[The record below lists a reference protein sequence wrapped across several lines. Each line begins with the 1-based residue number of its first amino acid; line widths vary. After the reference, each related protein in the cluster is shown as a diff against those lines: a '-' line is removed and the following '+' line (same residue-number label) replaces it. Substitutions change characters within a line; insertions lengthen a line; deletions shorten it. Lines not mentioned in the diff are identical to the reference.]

1 MSFVR
6 IKENETDRADDA
18 ASLRRKGT
26 PMTSNGTSA
35 VSERSAHSAPS
46 APARVDW
53 VDYAKGICIVMVVM
67 MHSVLGVEAAAGQT
81 GFMHLLVAFAKP
93 FRMPDFFLISG
104 LFLSVVIGRDWRTFL
119 DRKVVHF
126 AYFYVLWVTIQ
137 FGFKAT
143 AFAAETGWTHVG
155 LMYLESFIEPFGTLW
170 FIYLLPVFFVV
181 AKATRK
187 MPPPAIWAVA
197 ALLEMA
203 HVATGWTVIDEFC
216 ARFVYFYS
224 GYLLADYVFA
234 LSDRARAQPRLA
246 LAGLAGW
253 ALVNGSVVKFG
264 FSEWPLIS
272 LMLGLSGACAIVTLG
287 TLLARAH
294 WLNFLRFC
302 GEHSIVIYLAF
313 FLPMAATR
321 TLLLKAGV
329 IPDIGTI
336 SLVVTIMG
344 VAGALALWQIALKVG
359 ADFLFER
366 PAAFWIAPKKPRA
379 TLQAAE

>member
-1 MSFVR
+1 M
-6 IKENETDRADDA
+6 
-18 ASLRRKGT
+18 T
-26 PMTSNGTSA
+26 PNGTSA
-35 VSERSAHSAPS
+35 TSAG
-46 APARVDW
+46 RIDW

-67 MHSVLGVEAAAGQT
+67 MHSVLGVELAAGQT
-81 GFMHLLVAFAKP
+81 GFMHVLVAFAKP

-104 LFLSVVIGRDWRTFL
+104 LFLAVVIDRDWRTYL

-137 FGFKAT
+137 FGFKAPS
-143 AFAAETGWTHVG
+143 FAAETGWAHVG
-155 LMYLESFIEPFGTLW
+155 LLYLESFIEPFGTLW

-181 AKATRK
+181 TKLTRRA
-187 MPPPAIWAVA
+187 PSLAIWVAA
-197 ALLEMA
+197 ALLESA

-216 ARFVYFYS
+216 SRFVYFYS
-224 GYLLADYVFA
+224 GYLFADLVFA
-234 LSDRARAQPRLA
+234 LSDRARARPAWA
-246 LAGLAGW
+246 LAGLAAW
-253 ALVNGSVVKFG
+253 ALINGGLVVSG

-272 LMLGLSGACAIVTLG
+272 LALGLAGACAIVIFG

-294 WLNFLRFC
+294 WLDFLRAC

-321 TLLLKAGV
+321 TLLLRTGV
-329 IPDIGTI
+329 IHDIGTI
-336 SLVVTIMG
+336 SLIVTIAG
-344 VAGALALWQIALKVG
+344 VAGALVLWRMALAVG
-359 ADFLFER
+359 ANFLFER

>member
-1 MSFVR
+1 M
-6 IKENETDRADDA
+6 
-18 ASLRRKGT
+18 T
-26 PMTSNGTSA
+26 PNGTSA
-35 VSERSAHSAPS
+35 AAEHSART
-46 APARVDW
+46 AAERIDW

-81 GFMHLLVAFAKP
+81 GFMHLVVMFARP

-104 LFLSVVIGRDWRTFL
+104 LFLSVVIDRDWRTYL

-137 FGFKAT
+137 FGFKAPS
-143 AFAAETGWTHVG
+143 FAAETNWTHVG
-155 LMYLESFIEPFGTLW
+155 FMYLESFIEPFGTLW

-181 AKATRK
+181 AKATRR
-187 MPPPAIWAVA
+187 MPPWVIWGLA

-203 HVATGWTVIDEFC
+203 HIATGWTVIDEFC

-234 LSDRARAQPRLA
+234 LSDRARARPGLA
-246 LAGLAGW
+246 LAGLALW
-253 ALVNGSVVKFG
+253 ALVNGSLVEFG
-264 FSEWPLIS
+264 LSEWPLIS
-272 LMLGLSGACAIVTLG
+272 LALGLSGACAIVTLG
-287 TLLARAH
+287 TLLARVH

-313 FLPMAATR
+313 FLPMATTR
-321 TLLLKAGV
+321 TVLLHAGL
-329 IPDIGTI
+329 IHDIGAI
-336 SLVVTIMG
+336 SLVVTIVG
-344 VAGALALWQIALKVG
+344 IVGALLLWRIALAVG
-359 ADFLFER
+359 ATFLFER
-366 PAAFWIAPKKPRA
+366 PAAFWIAPKKQQP